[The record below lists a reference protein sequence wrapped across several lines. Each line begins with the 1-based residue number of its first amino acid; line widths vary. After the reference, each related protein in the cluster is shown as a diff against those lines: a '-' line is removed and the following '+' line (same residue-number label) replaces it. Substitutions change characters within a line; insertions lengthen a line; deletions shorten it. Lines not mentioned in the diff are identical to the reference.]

1 MRRQLGI
8 YSKDGSLQLSI
19 CSRADI
25 IGDIAIQAVDIDGNP
40 LDCPNIVMFY
50 GHGSDV
56 DTYDYDYYV
65 PDSVKRL
72 IASKFK
78 FPLLPNGAVAPS
90 LLYLDEPLEIKAL
103 DIFRMIR
110 AERVADSIV
119 FLYGDTPF
127 FTLGPRGLTLN
138 CGVILNGKHM
148 DCDWIGLED
157 TAYSWAY
164 GSGVVRTGRVD
175 IAEVEGDEDE

>member
-19 CSRADI
+19 CGQADG

-50 GHGSDV
+50 GYGSNG
-56 DTYDYDYYV
+56 TYTYDYYV
-65 PDSVKRL
+65 PDSVNSL
-72 IASKFK
+72 IASKFG

-90 LLYLDEPLEIKAL
+90 LLYLDEPLEVKAL

-110 AERVADSIV
+110 AERTSDSIV

-127 FTLGPRGLTLN
+127 FTLGPRGLILN

-148 DCDWIGLED
+148 DCDWNGLDD
-157 TAYSWAY
+157 TSYSWLP

-175 IAEVEGDEDE
+175 TEGDEDE